1 MPYRLVRNSVQV
13 QRDNGRWETLKTYP
27 SHVKALAYFR
37 ALVLNAEHKGEK
49 KT

>member
-1 MPYRLVRNSVQV
+1 MPYRILGNKVQV
-13 QRDNGRWETLKTYP
+13 QREGGRWETLKQYP
-27 SHVKALAYFR
+27 SRVKALAYFR